1 MNESAQEVTC
11 PLCGQAM
18 VARDRLLHEAIRIYD
33 CAGCHAELRQPLL
46 SPPTQPQGPAPAPC
60 SACGASPFTCSLCG
74 DGVCQNH
81 LETTAKYQEHLSG
94 DLLRFLQTSHGDQ
107 IFCGRCFR
115 NVLERAQRQGH
126 SFAKPKSFFS
136 WPLILILVALVL
148 LIAGAGRSCPQA
160 SGLNGQDATEP

>member
-1 MNESAQEVTC
+1 
-11 PLCGQAM
+11 M

-33 CAGCHAELRQPLL
+33 CGICHSELRQPLL
-46 SPPTQPQGPAPAPC
+46 SPPAQTQPPAAATC
-60 SACGASPFTCSLCG
+60 TLCAASPFSCSLCG

-94 DLLRFLQTSHGDQ
+94 DLLRFLQAPHGDQ

-126 SFAKPKSFFS
+126 SYAKRKSFFS

-148 LIAGAGRSCPQA
+148 LFAGAGRSCPAA
-160 SGLNGQDATEP
+160 SGLAKPRGVNPP